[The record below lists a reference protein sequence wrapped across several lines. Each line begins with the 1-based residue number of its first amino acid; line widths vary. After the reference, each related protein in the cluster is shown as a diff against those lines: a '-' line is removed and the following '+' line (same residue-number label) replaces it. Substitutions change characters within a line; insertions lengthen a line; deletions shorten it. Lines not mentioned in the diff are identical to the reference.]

1 MSDQEQEQEQEPRW
15 DARGMVEAFVNHV
28 RSPKRGHGGSL
39 ALAAVL
45 ALVVASGAAFAFGMF
60 TRTHDAG
67 RTGDAQTASSDP
79 PLRVTAADRFVAL
92 TGYGCPTSSQA
103 GFSLQGTY
111 SDGIDGF
118 VPVAAGGWTKNGCRG
133 RFEAIPMSGSATKPD
148 PQNYAQWTFRT
159 GSIMQGRCRVAVYVP
174 DDKSIEHVGGAPAW
188 YQVYDSA
195 GVSGPPVGSFKV
207 NEPAARGSWV
217 SAGSFPV
224 SNGLFTVELE
234 STGQDWHGNVVTYAH
249 VAAAQLEVACAS

>member
-1 MSDQEQEQEQEPRW
+1 MVVIVNPLARRRWRRSGSRPSAGAGLDGMRFVLPANAKLTRGLRLAISQEGSAMSDQEQEQEQEPRW

-118 VPVAAGGWTKNGCRG
+118 VPVAAGGWTK
-133 RFEAIPMSGSATKPD
+133 
-148 PQNYAQWTFRT
+148 
-159 GSIMQGRCRVAVYVP
+159 
-174 DDKSIEHVGGAPAW
+174 
-188 YQVYDSA
+188 
-195 GVSGPPVGSFKV
+195 
-207 NEPAARGSWV
+207 
-217 SAGSFPV
+217 
-224 SNGLFTVELE
+224 
-234 STGQDWHGNVVTYAH
+234 
-249 VAAAQLEVACAS
+249 